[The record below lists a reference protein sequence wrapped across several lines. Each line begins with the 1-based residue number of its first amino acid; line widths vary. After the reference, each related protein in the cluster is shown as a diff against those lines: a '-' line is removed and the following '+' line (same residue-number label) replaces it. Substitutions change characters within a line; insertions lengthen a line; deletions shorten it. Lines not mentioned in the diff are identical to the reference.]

1 LVGPVQ
7 NGAHPHHAR
16 PAVVRHLKITKK
28 PAEKRNKNKKNK
40 ANEKTIGNRYG
51 RNERIIRIRKAIK
64 IREGCCRKEREEQA
78 AAALMVDRIKKK
90 KKKNNNKIHIIRS

>member
-1 LVGPVQ
+1 MVGPVQ

-16 PAVVRHLKITKK
+16 PAVVRHLKITKNRPK
-28 PAEKRNKNKKNK
+28 KQQEKRKKNK

-64 IREGCCRKEREEQA
+64 IREDCRKEREKQAA
-78 AAALMVDRIKKK
+78 AAALMVDRVNKIKTTT
-90 KKKNNNKIHIIRS
+90 KIHIVRS